1 MRSIDNINQLS
12 SLVNNTYVY
21 AVIAG
26 SIGLVVAFFI
36 ATKLILFKGTRI
48 DSSYLTRRVWYFIIG
63 IGIIFSFYLY
73 NSIIVSEN
81 ITKAPLQQKFSNANL
96 MGVLI
101 IIGIYF
107 ILGVFTM
114 FIYRTSKWG
123 TILGKTK

>member
-1 MRSIDNINQLS
+1 MRPIDNINQLN

-26 SIGLVVAFFI
+26 SIGLTIAFFI

-101 IIGIYF
+101 IIAIYF
-107 ILGVFTM
+107 ILGAFTM

-123 TILGKTK
+123 SILGKTK

>member
-1 MRSIDNINQLS
+1 MRPIDNINQLN

-26 SIGLVVAFFI
+26 SIGLVIAFFI
-36 ATKLILFKGTRI
+36 ARLILFKGTRN
-48 DSSYLTRRVWYFIIG
+48 DSSHITRRVWYFIIG

-73 NSIIVSEN
+73 NSLIVSEN

-96 MGVLI
+96 IGVLI
-101 IIGIYF
+101 IIGIYV
-107 ILGVFTM
+107 ILGMFTM

-123 TILGKTK
+123 SILGKTK